1 MPILIDGYNL
11 LYVAGIVAEN
21 LTGVRPGAGELERS
35 RVALLNFLAE
45 SLSEKDSKNTTVVFD
60 AKNSPPG
67 LPKSLTYRGIN
78 VRFAANYPNADELI
92 AEMVDQCSSPRHLT
106 VVSSDHE
113 VQRSA
118 RRRKALAVDADRW
131 YREVIQSHQDQQI
144 RDQNDAAQRKPIT
157 PLPREDVEYW
167 INQFGGESAIQDLL
181 KTSGINASGK
191 NTGSDKTGAD
201 HDQTGAGQHRPE
213 RGDPIPNDD
222 SDDLEIF
229 PPGFFGY

>member
-45 SLSEKDSKNTTVVFD
+45 SLSEKDSTNTTVVFD

-67 LPKSLTYRGIN
+67 LPKKLTYRGIS
-78 VRFAANYPNADELI
+78 VRFAAEYPNADELI
-92 AEMVDQCSSPRHLT
+92 EEMVDQCASPRQLT

-113 VQRSA
+113 IQRSA
-118 RRRKALAVDADRW
+118 RRRKAMAVDADRW
-131 YREVIQSHQDQQI
+131 YREVIQSDHDRQI
-144 RDQNDAAQRKPIT
+144 RDQNDAAARKPIT

-167 INQFGGESAIQDLL
+167 VNQFGGEMAIQDLL
-181 KTSGINASGK
+181 KK
-191 NTGSDKTGAD
+191 TGGKTGAD
-201 HDQTGAGQHRPE
+201 NNQPGTGQPRPE
-213 RGDPIPNDD
+213 RGDPIPSDD